1 MIIPPSVINLG
12 RQLATQIGS
21 ALIATIPILLG
32 GYYLYE
38 HRQKV
43 RARRL
48 RHALLT
54 EIGAIQPELMS
65 LMKEG
70 DAYLDD
76 PVFQGNLDK
85 IDLLT
90 NEEINAV
97 IRFYSRLSP
106 LRQRVSREG
115 PDIEPENIPSHLTNN
130 AVSCK
135 EDAIE
140 ELEKQ
145 ISNQPTVRKPRSDSY
160 SSSDPRN

>member
-1 MIIPPSVINLG
+1 MNIPSSVINLG
-12 RQLATQIGS
+12 RELATQVGS
-21 ALIATIPILLG
+21 AFIATIPIILG

-54 EIGAIQPELMS
+54 EIEAIQPELMS
-65 LMKEG
+65 VMEEG

-115 PDIEPENIPSHLTNN
+115 PAIEPENIPSHLTNN
-130 AVSCK
+130 AMSCK

-145 ISNQPTVRKPRSDSY
+145 ISSQPTVRKPRSDSY
-160 SSSDPRN
+160 SSSDPRD

>member
-1 MIIPPSVINLG
+1 MISLG

-21 ALIATIPILLG
+21 AFIATIPIILG

-65 LMKEG
+65 LLEEG
-70 DAYLDD
+70 DAYLDER
-76 PVFQGNLDK
+76 VIQGNLDK
-85 IDLLT
+85 IELLT
-90 NEEINAV
+90 NEEVIAV
-97 IRFYSRLSP
+97 TRFCSRLSP
-106 LRQRVSREG
+106 LKQWVSREG
-115 PDIEPENIPSHLTNN
+115 PAVEPENIPSHLTNN
-130 AVSCK
+130 AMNCK
-135 EDAIE
+135 EEAIE

-145 ISNQPTVRKPRSDSY
+145 ISIQPTVRKPRSDSY
-160 SSSDPRN
+160 SSSDHSD

>member
-1 MIIPPSVINLG
+1 MPISPSINEFG
-12 RQLATQIGS
+12 RELVTQIGS
-21 ALIATIPILLG
+21 ALIATIPIILG

-54 EIGAIQPELMS
+54 ELNALQPELMA
-65 LMKEG
+65 MMEEG

-76 PVFQGNLDK
+76 PVFQGNTNK

-90 NEEINAV
+90 NDEIDAV
-97 IRFYSRLSP
+97 IRFYSRLAP
-106 LRQRVSREG
+106 LRQRVEREG
-115 PDIEPENIPSHLTNN
+115 PDIDSDDIPAHLTSN
-130 AVSCK
+130 AMSCK
-135 EDAIE
+135 EDAIK
-140 ELEKQ
+140 ELEEQ

-160 SSSDPRN
+160 SSSDSRD